1 VELQRLLKRAG
12 VYSGPTNGV
21 FGPDVVR
28 AIRIVQS
35 APYAPKPGGEVPT
48 KRFDPQSIPVNS
60 PAPR

>member
-1 VELQRLLKRAG
+1 
-12 VYSGPTNGV
+12 
-21 FGPDVVR
+21 VR

-35 APYAPKPGGEVPT
+35 APFAPKPGGEVPT